1 MSKLQTPPIYNSK
14 ALQTQWMNLI
24 FQSHELICGCNN
36 APKHFQD
43 IINSQQCRHFKDTAT
58 GTDDTGITTDQ
69 EPTIDEGDLE
79 KLFSE
84 ENDVH
89 EG

>member
-1 MSKLQTPPIYNSK
+1 MSKFQRKPLYNDRG
-14 ALQTQWMNLI
+14 LQTQWINLI
-24 FQSHELICGCNN
+24 FQSHDLICGCND
-36 APKHFQD
+36 PTGHFND
-43 IINSQQCRHFKDTAT
+43 LINQQKCLPSKDAAT
-58 GTDDTGITTDQ
+58 TETGGTTEDP

-84 ENDVH
+84 ENDVD